1 MADSGLS
8 WGIRWSGISMVG
20 REVSRMVF
28 VVLLARVIGP
38 EAFGIVAQALV
49 YVGVVGLLLD
59 QGFSSALIQREH
71 VEPDMPGAV
80 VTVNLGVGAALTV
93 LTVAIAPLWA
103 SFMRTPELG
112 LVLVALAP
120 CLIIR
125 AASITPRAMLQR
137 EMEFRRIGI
146 ADITAALVGGAAG
159 LVVAL
164 TGGSYWA
171 LVVQILVTDAV
182 LAVAF
187 LLVGAGHRPN
197 LHFRRLQEIA
207 AFSWRAFA
215 AGILVNSVSRNID
228 NLLVGRFHG
237 PQALA
242 FYGLAYRLLLLPVQ
256 LASATVGAV
265 LFPAFSRLAHDLGAL
280 RRELA
285 RATRTDATLALPVMT
300 FAAVAAPQ
308 LVFVLFGPQWNP
320 AVPIVQVLALAGA
333 MQAIYQPS
341 TAPLMLGLGQAT
353 LNLRY
358 AWLTTAVS
366 AAGIVAGLPF
376 GPFGVA
382 AGYSLATGL
391 IVPVEW
397 LIRRRLLGVSLR
409 DQIGLLVPGAHTAM
423 WVGATYL
430 LIAAAVPGH
439 ELVVL
444 GLGSLATAAAGGVVL
459 RLAHPSQ
466 YAELRHMLERVL
478 GVQDR
483 PATVEGQ
490 PTHG

>member
-265 LFPAFSRLAHDLGAL
+265 LFPAFFPARTRSRGTAQGTGTRDPHRCHAGTARDDVRGRGCTPTGVRAL
-280 RRELA
+280 RSAVESGGAHRPGSRPGRSDAGDLSAVDRTVDA
-285 RATRTDATLALPVMT
+285 RARAGDA
-300 FAAVAAPQ
+300 
-308 LVFVLFGPQWNP
+308 
-320 AVPIVQVLALAGA
+320 
-333 MQAIYQPS
+333 QPS
-341 TAPLMLGLGQAT
+341 
-353 LNLRY
+353 
-358 AWLTTAVS
+358 
-366 AAGIVAGLPF
+366 
-376 GPFGVA
+376 
-382 AGYSLATGL
+382 
-391 IVPVEW
+391 
-397 LIRRRLLGVSLR
+397 
-409 DQIGLLVPGAHTAM
+409 
-423 WVGATYL
+423 
-430 LIAAAVPGH
+430 
-439 ELVVL
+439 
-444 GLGSLATAAAGGVVL
+444 L
-459 RLAHPSQ
+459 RLADHRRIHGRDRGGPAVRSVRSCRRIQ
-466 YAELRHMLERVL
+466 SRDRSYRPGRVA
-478 GVQDR
+478 D
-483 PATVEGQ
+483 PAAASRCE
-490 PTHG
+490 PA